1 MMNTT
6 NQMGRLTKDLDL
18 RYTGNGKAVASGTLA
33 VTRNFKNGNGEREAD
48 FLNFVI
54 WGKSAESLAN
64 YTRKGSLIGI
74 TGRLQSRSYDNSD
87 NQKVY
92 VTEIVVEDYTLAET
106 KETLENRIEQNGG
119 KKPADKSFDGLEPGN

>member
-18 RYTGNGKAVASGTLA
+18 RYTSNGKAVASGTLA
-33 VTRNFKNGNGEREAD
+33 VTRNFTNAEGERESD
-48 FLNFVI
+48 FFSIVI

-74 TGRLQSRSYDNSD
+74 SGRLQSRSYENASG
-87 NQKVY
+87 QRVY

-106 KETLENRIEQNGG
+106 KETLEHRIEQSGG
-119 KKPADKSFDGLEPGN
+119 KKPADKSFDGLEPNN

>member
-18 RYTGNGKAVASGTLA
+18 RYTNNGKAVASGTLA
-33 VTRNFKNGNGEREAD
+33 VTRNFKNGNGERETD
-48 FLNFVI
+48 FLNIVI

-74 TGRLQSRSYDNSD
+74 TGRLQSRSYDNSE

>member
-48 FLNFVI
+48 FLNIVI

-106 KETLENRIEQNGG
+106 KEILENRIEQNGG

>member
-1 MMNTT
+1 MNTT

-33 VTRNFKNGNGEREAD
+33 VSRNFTNGDGIRESD

-74 TGRLQSRSYDNSD
+74 TGRLQSRSYDNSE

>member
-18 RYTGNGKAVASGTLA
+18 RYTSNGKAVASGTIA
-33 VTRNFKNGNGEREAD
+33 VQRNFTNSEGTRESD
-48 FLNFVI
+48 FFNIVV

-64 YTRKGSLIGI
+64 YSRKGSLIGI
-74 TGRLQSRSYDNSD
+74 SGRLQSRSYE
-87 NQKVY
+87 NQSGQQVY
-92 VTEIVVEDYTLAET
+92 VTEIVVEDFTFAET
-106 KETLENRIEQNGG
+106 KGTLENRIEQNGG

>member
-1 MMNTT
+1 MNTT

-48 FLNFVI
+48 FLNIVI

>member
-1 MMNTT
+1 MNTT

-18 RYTGNGKAVASGTLA
+18 RYTSNGKAVASGTLA
-33 VTRNFKNGNGEREAD
+33 VTRNYTNSNGEREAD

-74 TGRLQSRSYDNSD
+74 SGRLQSRSYDNSD

-106 KETLENRIEQNGG
+106 KETLENRIEQNSG
-119 KKPADKSFDGLEPGN
+119 KKTADKSFDGLEPGN